1 MKTVYFSADL
11 PSYKANLHCHTTCSD
26 GKLTPE
32 QIKEAYLA
40 HGYSIV
46 AYSDHNVLIDHS
58 DLNDEKFLAMLA
70 TEYNVHKPG
79 DRHPA
84 FLPTYH
90 INFYPRRS
98 HQVTVPCYTPG
109 AFSRADLLAVQPHT
123 GEDYVRSYDGVQD
136 MIDRFNAAGFI
147 TMINHPTWSL
157 QTAADFLRLHGF
169 FAIELYNH
177 GCASVGFDEYNTAI
191 WDQLLRA
198 GMPVYG
204 TATDDNH
211 NGAPLDDPANDSFGG
226 FTVIQAAALTQ
237 EAVVEALEAGHFYA
251 STGPLFRSIE
261 LEDDILKV
269 ECSPVEKILLTT
281 GHRQARITYPE
292 PGEEALTCAE
302 FDLHSIK
309 ANDYVRLTLVDAEGR
324 FAWSQPIRDY
334 IGKE

>member
-1 MKTVYFSADL
+1 MKTVCFSADL

-58 DLNDEKFLAMLA
+58 DLNDEKFLAMIA
-70 TEYNVHKPG
+70 TEYNIQKSG

-84 FLPTYH
+84 YLPTYH
-90 INFYPRRS
+90 INFFPRTS
-98 HQVTVPCYTPG
+98 HP
-109 AFSRADLLAVQPHT
+109 QPHT
-123 GEDYVRSYDGVQD
+123 GEDYIRSYDGVQD
-136 MIDRFNAAGFI
+136 LIDRFNAAGFI
-147 TMINHPTWSL
+147 AMINHPAWSL
-157 QTAADFLRLHGF
+157 QTAADYLGLHGF
-169 FAIELYNH
+169 FAVELYNH
-177 GCASVGFDEYNTAI
+177 GCAQEGFDEYNTAI

-237 EAVVEALEAGHFYA
+237 EAVVEALEAGRFYA
-251 STGPLFRSIE
+251 STGPLFRSIV

-269 ECSPVEKILLTT
+269 ECSPVEKILLET
-281 GHRQARITYPE
+281 GHRQARILYSK
-292 PGEEALTCAE
+292 PGGETLTRAE
-302 FDLHSIK
+302 FDLSRILP
-309 ANDYVRLTLVDAEGR
+309 DSFVRLTLVDEQGR
-324 FAWSQPIRDY
+324 VAWSQPIRDY
-334 IGKE
+334 IGKKD